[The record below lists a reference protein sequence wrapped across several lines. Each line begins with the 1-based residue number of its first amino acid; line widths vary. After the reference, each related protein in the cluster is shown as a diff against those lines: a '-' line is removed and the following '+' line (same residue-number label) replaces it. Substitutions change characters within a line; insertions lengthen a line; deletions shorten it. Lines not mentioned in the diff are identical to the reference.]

1 MRKKNILKI
10 ILIVFVIF
18 LVVITFIAFNYT
30 KEELDN
36 VGHIIKLEKTLSTDY
51 EIDYLN
57 EYKDNIIE
65 ENNLSYTYEILHSDA
80 SLYGKVYI
88 DNEGNLI
95 ISDDFTN
102 SSIKVNDEKYV
113 TLYRNIGYTDKLIVY
128 ALTNNSKLY
137 KILLDSTDINNTKY
151 YELHFKNQ
159 VVKFTS
165 LNVNTVSSNEISP
178 VVLCNDNK
186 MYVADYDLLYNTNYY
201 EFYDKYIIFDDNTI
215 ALTNGKVIVDA
226 FGDNVKA
233 YAYILFNEKIFESN
247 PNIAIVSDK
256 GELIFKYSENEI
268 YSYHKLIKSITGND
282 VLKLE
287 FYDDTYL
294 TFKGNYFI
302 LDKQNKDQ

>member
-1 MRKKNILKI
+1 MEKKNILKI
-10 ILIVFVIF
+10 ILIVFIIF
-18 LVVITFIAFNYT
+18 LVVVTFIAFNYT
-30 KEELDN
+30 KEDLDN
-36 VGHIIKLEKTLSTDY
+36 IGHIIKLDKTLSTEY

-57 EYKDNIIE
+57 EYKDNIID

-88 DNEGNLI
+88 DNEGYLI
-95 ISDDFTN
+95 ISNDFTN
-102 SSIKVNDEKYV
+102 STRKVNDEKYV

-137 KILLDSTDINNTKY
+137 KILLDSTDINNVKY

-159 VVKFTS
+159 VLKFTS
-165 LNVNTVSSNEISP
+165 LNINTVSSNEISP
-178 VVLCNDNK
+178 VVLCSDNK

-302 LDKQNKDQ
+302 LYKQNKVQ

>member
-1 MRKKNILKI
+1 MKKNIFLKI
-10 ILIVFVIF
+10 TIVAIIIIL
-18 LVVITFIAFNYT
+18 LVITYFVFFT
-30 KEELDN
+30 KHDMLDDIGYLIDLKEN
-36 VGHIIKLEKTLSTDY
+36 VVLDDS
-51 EIDYLN
+51 IDYLN
-57 EYKDNIIE
+57 VYKDNIID
-65 ENNLSYTYEILHSDA
+65 ENITSYNYEILHNDA
-80 SLYGKVYI
+80 SLYGKIYI
-88 DNEGNLI
+88 DNEGYLNI
-95 ISDDFTN
+95 TDDFTN
-102 SSIKVNDEKYV
+102 SIKKITKKQY
-113 TLYRNIGYTDKLIVY
+113 TSLYRNIGYTDKLIVY